1 MFNFNASLHLT
12 DMVIGK
18 NRLRP
23 VIIGLMMIGW
33 YAAGAQQPSANVTI
47 IDHITAIEGN
57 TVTQPSK
64 LTELLAPGD
73 APVVDTT
80 TQPEKP
86 AVKHQSTGR
95 MAGYRVQVYSDGNQR
110 NAKKQT
116 QLKAAQVSRRFP
128 DMRTYISYSAPFW
141 RLRVGDFR
149 SRGDAESAA
158 AQLRQAFPAFR
169 NEIRI
174 VRDRVNIKD

>member
-1 MFNFNASLHLT
+1 MRISRFTHLT

-18 NRLRP
+18 YKSRLLMS
-23 VIIGLMMIGW
+23 GLMICW
-33 YAAGAQQPSANVTI
+33 AAAVVAQQTAPRVTI

-57 TVTQPSK
+57 TVSQPSK
-64 LTELLAPGD
+64 LTDLLAPDD
-73 APVVDTT
+73 APVVETPATT
-80 TQPEKP
+80 EKP
-86 AVKHQSTGR
+86 SVKHQTSGR
-95 MAGYRVQVYSDGNQR
+95 MAGYRIQVYSDGNQR

-128 DMRTYISYSAPFW
+128 NMRTYISYSAPFW

-149 SRGDAESAA
+149 SRSEADAAA

>member
-1 MFNFNASLHLT
+1 MSRIIYLT
-12 DMVIGK
+12 HMVTAK
-18 NRLRP
+18 SRLTS
-23 VIIGLMMIGW
+23 VIIGLMLICCPFI
-33 YAAGAQQPSANVTI
+33 AAQQASTGVTI

-57 TVTQPSK
+57 TVSQPSK
-64 LTELLAPGD
+64 LTDLLRPAD
-73 APVVDTT
+73 APVVDTPE
-80 TQPEKP
+80 PEKP
-86 AVKHQSTGR
+86 ATKHQTTGR
-95 MAGYRVQVYSDGNQR
+95 MVGYRVQVYSDGNQH

-128 DMRTYISYSAPFW
+128 QMRTYISYSAPFW

-149 SRGDAESAA
+149 SRSDADAAA

>member
-1 MFNFNASLHLT
+1 MRMSRFTHLT
-12 DMVIGK
+12 DMLIGK
-18 NRLRP
+18 YRLRAT
-23 VIIGLMMIGW
+23 MIGMMMVCW
-33 YAAGAQQPSANVTI
+33 SGAAMAQQTVTI
-47 IDHITAIEGN
+47 VDHITAIEGN

-64 LTELLAPGD
+64 LTELLAPAD

-86 AVKHQSTGR
+86 AVKHQATWR

-116 QLKAAQVSRRFP
+116 QLKASQVARRFP
-128 DMRTYISYSAPFW
+128 NMRTYISYSAPFW

-149 SRGDAESAA
+149 SRSEAESAA
-158 AQLRQAFPAFR
+158 SQLRQAFPAFR